1 MLPRA
6 DIRGLKLT
14 FQSRNPDDLPDKPG
28 VYIMKNVEDTVIYVG
43 KAKNLKKRVKSYFRD
58 DLESPKT
65 RAQMRQFH
73 HLEYMVTDTEKEALI
88 LESNLIKKHMPRYN
102 VRLKDGKRYPYIK
115 ISNEDYPR
123 VFITRRIVDDGSYYY
138 GPFTDSGA
146 VKQMVKYLKSLF
158 KIRDC
163 KRMDGPC
170 LNSQIDI
177 CNAPCAGIISKE
189 EYKKN
194 VDRITMFF
202 EGKYSEIVQI
212 LKKDMNRAAENHE
225 YEKAAVLRDQLN
237 SIDNMLERQK
247 MEMTGDLDQDVVALS
262 SHENLTCV
270 VVFSI
275 RDGKI
280 TGKEDFLMNGAEDT
294 PQSKVLSAF
303 IKQYYS
309 GPRHV
314 PKELILQSEVDD
326 SDLILEWLSEKR
338 ENKVTLKVPK
348 KGRNHRLIQ
357 MVAKNADIIRQ
368 HHKKVEGAL
377 VELKNYL
384 RIPQLPRRIEAFDIS
399 NISGKMPVGSMVVFE
414 NGKPKKSSYRRYKV
428 KTKGPDDYN
437 MMREVLTRRYEKLL
451 EDSSENGGDVPDL
464 ILVDGGKGQL
474 NVAVEVLNSLK
485 LDLPVIGLA
494 KEFEEIFMPEVPTP
508 VILPRDSESLHLLQR
523 ARDEAHRFAVS
534 YHKKLRSKEQDRS
547 VLDDIPG
554 VGVKRKMKLLRHFGS
569 IDNIKRASVAE
580 VAVVEGINKNLAATI
595 HEYLQKTG

>member
-1 MLPRA
+1 M
-6 DIRGLKLT
+6 T
-14 FQSRNPDDLPDKPG
+14 FQSKYPDDLPDKPG
-28 VYIMKNVEDTVIYVG
+28 VYIMKDVEDRVIYVG
-43 KAKNLKKRVKSYFRD
+43 KAKNLKKRVKSYFKD

-123 VFITRRIVDDGSYYY
+123 VFITRRVTDDGSYYY

-146 VKQMVKYLKSLF
+146 LKQMVKYLKSLF

-177 CNAPCAGIISKE
+177 CNAPCDGRISKE
-189 EYKKN
+189 EYRENIDK
-194 VDRITMFF
+194 VTMFF
-202 EGKYSEIVQI
+202 EGKYREIVDK
-212 LKKDMNRAAENHE
+212 LKDEMAEAARNHE

-237 SIDNMLERQK
+237 SIDTMLERQK
-247 MEMTGDLDQDVVALS
+247 MEITGDLDQDVVALS
-262 SHENLTCV
+262 SDENITCV

-275 RDGKI
+275 REGKI
-280 TGKEDFLMNGAEDT
+280 IGKDDFLMNGAEDT

-303 IKQYYS
+303 LKQYYS

-314 PKELILQSEVDD
+314 PKEIIIQDEVDD
-326 SDLILEWLSEKR
+326 ARLIMEWLSEKR

-348 KGRNHRLIQ
+348 RGRNHRMVQ

-368 HHKKVEGAL
+368 HHERVEGAL

-384 RIPQLPRRIEAFDIS
+384 KIPQLPRRIEGFDIS

-414 NGKPKKSSYRRYKV
+414 DGKPKKSAYRKYKV
-428 KTKGPDDYN
+428 ETKGPDDYN
-437 MMREVLTRRYEKLL
+437 MMREVLTRRYQKLV
-451 EDSSENGGDVPDL
+451 DPGENGGDVPDL

-474 NVAVEVLNSLK
+474 NVALEVLNSMK
-485 LDLPVIGLA
+485 LDMSVIGLA
-494 KEFEEIFMPEVPTP
+494 KEFEEIFMPDLPSP
-508 VILPRDSESLHLLQR
+508 IILPRDSESLKLLQR
-523 ARDEAHRFAVS
+523 VRDEAHRFAVT
-534 YHKKLRSKEQDRS
+534 YHKKLRSKEQDHS
-547 VLDDIPG
+547 ILDDIPG
-554 VGVKRKMKLLRHFGS
+554 VGAKRKMKLLRHFGS
-569 IDNIKRASVAE
+569 LDNLLKASASELAE
-580 VAVVEGINKNLAATI
+580 VEGINKKLADTI
-595 HEYLQKTG
+595 HKYLEKRG

>member
-1 MLPRA
+1 
-6 DIRGLKLT
+6 LT
-14 FQSRNPDDLPDKPG
+14 FQNNYPDDLPDKPG
-28 VYIMKNVEDTVIYVG
+28 VYIMKDIEDRVIYVG
-43 KAKNLKKRVKSYFRD
+43 KAKNLKKRVKSYFKD

-123 VFITRRIVDDGSYYY
+123 VFITRRVADDGSYYY

-146 VKQMVKYLKSLF
+146 LKQMVKYLKSLF

-177 CNAPCAGIISKE
+177 CNAPCDGRISKK
-189 EYKKN
+189 EYRENIDK
-194 VDRITMFF
+194 VTMFF
-202 EGKYSEIVQI
+202 EGKYTEIVHK
-212 LKKDMNRAAENHE
+212 LKEEMAEAARNHE

-237 SIDNMLERQK
+237 SIDTMLERQK

-262 SHENLTCV
+262 SDENITCV

-275 RDGKI
+275 REGKI
-280 TGKEDFLMNGAEDT
+280 IGKDDFLMNGAEDT

-303 IKQYYS
+303 LKQYYS

-314 PKELILQSEVDD
+314 PKEIIIQDEVDD
-326 SDLILEWLSEKR
+326 ARLIMEWLSEKR

-348 KGRNHRLIQ
+348 KGRNHRMVQ

-368 HHKKVEGAL
+368 HHGRVEGAL

-384 RIPQLPRRIEAFDIS
+384 KIPQLPRRIEGFDIS

-414 NGKPKKSSYRRYKV
+414 DGKPKKSAYRKYKV
-428 KTKGPDDYN
+428 ETKGPDDYN
-437 MMREVLTRRYEKLL
+437 MMREVLTRRYQKLV
-451 EDSSENGGDVPDL
+451 DPQENGGDVPDL

-474 NVAVEVLNSLK
+474 NVALEVLNSLK
-485 LDLPVIGLA
+485 LNLPVIGLA
-494 KEFEEIFMPEVPTP
+494 KEFEEIFMPDLPSP
-508 VILPRDSESLHLLQR
+508 IILPRDSESLKLLQR
-523 ARDEAHRFAVS
+523 VRDEAHRFAVT
-534 YHKKLRSKEQDRS
+534 YHKKLRSKEQDHS
-547 VLDDIPG
+547 LLDDIPG

-569 IDNIKRASVAE
+569 LDNLLKAGASEIAE
-580 VAVVEGINKNLAATI
+580 VEGINKKLANTI
-595 HEYLQKTG
+595 HDYLEKTV

>member
-1 MLPRA
+1 M
-6 DIRGLKLT
+6 T
-14 FQSRNPDDLPDKPG
+14 FQSKYPDDLPDKPG
-28 VYIMKNVEDTVIYVG
+28 VYIMKDVEDRVIYVG
-43 KAKNLKKRVKSYFRD
+43 KAKNLKKRVKSYFKD

-123 VFITRRIVDDGSYYY
+123 VFITRRVTDDGSYYY

-146 VKQMVKYLKSLF
+146 LKQMVKYLKSLF

-177 CNAPCAGIISKE
+177 CNAPCDGRISKE
-189 EYKKN
+189 EYRENIDK
-194 VDRITMFF
+194 VTMFF
-202 EGKYSEIVQI
+202 EGKYREIVDK
-212 LKKDMNRAAENHE
+212 LKDEMAEAALNHE

-247 MEMTGDLDQDVVALS
+247 MEITGDLDQDVVALS
-262 SHENLTCV
+262 SDENITCV

-275 RDGKI
+275 REGKI
-280 TGKEDFLMNGAEDT
+280 IGKDDFLMNGAEDT

-303 IKQYYS
+303 LKQYYS

-314 PKELILQSEVDD
+314 PKEIIIQDEVYDARLIM
-326 SDLILEWLSEKR
+326 EWLSEKR

-348 KGRNHRLIQ
+348 RGRNHRMVQ

-368 HHKKVEGAL
+368 HHERVEGAL

-384 RIPQLPRRIEAFDIS
+384 KIPQLPRRIEGFDIS

-414 NGKPKKSSYRRYKV
+414 DGKPKKSAYRKYKV
-428 KTKGPDDYN
+428 QTKGPDDYN
-437 MMREVLTRRYEKLL
+437 MMREVLTRRYQKLV
-451 EDSSENGGDVPDL
+451 DPGENGGDVPDL

-474 NVAVEVLNSLK
+474 NVALEVLNSLK
-485 LDLPVIGLA
+485 LDMPVIGLA
-494 KEFEEIFMPEVPTP
+494 KEFEEIFMPDLPSP
-508 VILPRDSESLHLLQR
+508 IILPRDSESLKLLQR
-523 ARDEAHRFAVS
+523 VRDEAHRFAVT

-547 VLDDIPG
+547 ILDDISG
-554 VGVKRKMKLLRHFGS
+554 VGAKRKMKLLRHFGS
-569 IDNIKRASVAE
+569 IDNILKASASELAE
-580 VAVVEGINKNLAATI
+580 VEGINKKLADTI
-595 HEYLQKTG
+595 HDYLKKINRNI